1 MALLSSD
8 DEGNALGDECTV
20 DFTETLVLRVA
31 IGLVDELDSVVVD
44 SFVDSLVDS
53 LVDDD
58 LLELVDSLTVDDF
71 VDVDDVV
78 VVRLVPSA
86 PVPLVLLVL
95 LALVVRV
102 RVLAEPS
109 GATRPELP
117 EVDRWRAVGALVDV
131 GPACSWLGLQ
141 AGSDGGSDRPGW
153 NAT

>member
-1 MALLSSD
+1 
-8 DEGNALGDECTV
+8 
-20 DFTETLVLRVA
+20 
-31 IGLVDELDSVVVD
+31 
-44 SFVDSLVDS
+44 VDSLVDS

-86 PVPLVLLVL
+86 PV
-95 LALVVRV
+95 LVVRA